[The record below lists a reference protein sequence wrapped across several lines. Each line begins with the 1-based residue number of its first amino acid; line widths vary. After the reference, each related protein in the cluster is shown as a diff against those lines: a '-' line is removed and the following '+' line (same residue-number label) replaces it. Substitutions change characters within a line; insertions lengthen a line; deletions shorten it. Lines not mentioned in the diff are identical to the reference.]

1 MPKITIIGGAS
12 AFTDSLVRDFL
23 SLDLPSGVLAMV
35 DIDKKRLDLASKSV
49 KRIVEVSGKN
59 WTVEAS
65 TKRAD
70 LLPGSDYIVNT
81 IEVSGM
87 QTVELDN
94 DIPLKYGID
103 QCIGDTI
110 GPGGL
115 FKAMRTI
122 PVWLEILRDAEKLCP
137 NAQVLNYTN
146 PMCMITLAGLRAT
159 NMKIVGL
166 CHSVQGTGRGL
177 AKVAGIPYD
186 EMEWECSGIN
196 HMAWFTKLEHCGKD
210 LYPVLRKRCK
220 ETEVYEGDPVRW
232 DIMNHFGYFVTE
244 SSGHFSEYVP
254 YYRKRAELIK
264 KHCRDGYRGGTSF
277 YRNMWP
283 DSRAS
288 RDERRKKIIVGTEKI
303 EFKKSVEYASVIIEA
318 METGKPAVIHGNVV
332 NTNLID
338 NLLQGGC
345 VEVACLVDR
354 NGLTPTKVGKLP
366 EQVAGLCRANMSVF
380 ELGVQAALHEDKEA
394 FYHAMMLDPLTA
406 AVLSPGEIRQMTD
419 EMIEAEKKYIPR
431 FLSKNSKKATR

>member
-23 SLDLPSGVLAMV
+23 SLDLPSGTLALV
-35 DIDKKRLDLASKSV
+35 DIDKRRLDLAGKSV
-49 KRIVEVSGKN
+49 QKIVQASGKK
-59 WTVEAS
+59 WKVQAS
-65 TKRAD
+65 TERRD
-70 LLPGSDYIVNT
+70 LLRGTDYLINT

-87 QTVELDN
+87 QTVQLDN

-137 NAQVLNYTN
+137 KAQVINYTN

-159 NMKIVGL
+159 GMKIVGL
-166 CHSVQGTGRGL
+166 CHSVQGTGMGL
-177 AKVAGIPYD
+177 AKVAGVPYE
-186 EMEWECSGIN
+186 EMAWECAGIN
-196 HMAWFTKLEHCGKD
+196 HMAWFTKLEHNGKD
-210 LYPVLRKRCK
+210 LYPVLRKRCQ
-220 ETEVYEGDPVRW
+220 EPEVYERDPVRW

-254 YYRKRAELIK
+254 YYRKRPDLIK

-283 DSRAS
+283 DSRKN
-288 RDERRKKIIVGTEKI
+288 RDNHRKKIIAGTEPI
-303 EFKKSVEYASVIIEA
+303 TFRRSAEYASVIVEA
-318 METGKPAVIHGNVV
+318 METGRPAVVHGNVI
-332 NTNLID
+332 NAGLID
-338 NLLQGGC
+338 NLLAGGC
-345 VEVACLVDR
+345 VELACLVDR
-354 NGLTPTKVGKLP
+354 NGLTPTRYGKLP
-366 EQVAGLCRANMSVF
+366 EQVAALCRANMAVF
-380 ELGVQAALHEDKEA
+380 ELGVQAALNQDKEA

-419 EMIEAEKKYIPR
+419 EMIRAEKKYIPA
-431 FLSKNSKKATR
+431 FLSKKR

>member
-1 MPKITIIGGAS
+1 MPKITITGGAS

-23 SLDLPSGVLAMV
+23 SLDMPTGTLAMV
-35 DIDKKRLDLASKSV
+35 DIDRKRLDLASRSV
-49 KRIVEVSGKN
+49 RKIVQASGKD
-59 WTVEAS
+59 WKVEAS
-65 TKRAD
+65 TDRKD
-70 LLPGSDYIVNT
+70 LLPGTDYLINT

-137 NAQVLNYTN
+137 DAQVLNYTN

-159 NMKIVGL
+159 SMRIVGL

-177 AKVAGIPYD
+177 ARVAGVPYE
-186 EMEWECSGIN
+186 EMEWECAGIN

-210 LYPVLRKRCK
+210 LYPVLRKRCQQK
-220 ETEVYEGDPVRW
+220 DVYETDPVRW

-254 YYRKRAELIK
+254 YYRKRPELVR

-283 DSRAS
+283 GSRAS
-288 RDERRKKIIVGTEKI
+288 RDERRKKIIAGTEPI
-303 EFKKSVEYASVIIEA
+303 EFKKSVEYASVIVEA
-318 METGKPAVIHGNVV
+318 METGQPAVIHGNVI
-332 NTNLID
+332 NSGLID

-354 NGLTPTKVGKLP
+354 NGLTPTKVGRLP
-366 EQVAGLCRANMSVF
+366 EQVAALCRANMSVF

-419 EMIEAEKKYIPR
+419 EMIAAERKYIPR
-431 FLSKNSKKATR
+431 FLSRRNGRA

>member
-1 MPKITIIGGAS
+1 MPKITITGGAS

-23 SLDLPSGVLAMV
+23 SLDLPSGTLAMV

-49 KRIVEVSGKN
+49 KKIVAASGKK

-65 TKRAD
+65 TNRKD
-70 LLPGSDYIVNT
+70 LLAGTDYLINT
-81 IEVSGM
+81 IEVSGL
-87 QTVELDN
+87 QTVALDN
-94 DIPLKYGID
+94 DIPLKYGVD

-122 PVWLEILRDAEKLCP
+122 PAWLEILRDAEKICP
-137 NAQVLNYTN
+137 SAQVINYTN

-159 NMKIVGL
+159 SMKIVGL

-186 EMEWECSGIN
+186 EMAWECSGIN
-196 HMAWFTKLEHCGKD
+196 HMSWFTKLEHNGKD
-210 LYPVLRKRCK
+210 LYPILRKRCQQK
-220 ETEVYEGDPVRW
+220 DVYETDPVRW

-254 YYRKRAELIK
+254 YYRKRPGLIK
-264 KHCRDGYRGGTSF
+264 THCRDKYLGESSF
-277 YRNMWP
+277 YSQNWP
-283 DSRAS
+283 KWRAD
-288 RDERRKKIIVGTEKI
+288 RDTQRKKIIDGAEPI
-303 EFKKSVEYASVIIEA
+303 AFKKSVEYASVIVEA
-318 METGKPAVIHGNVV
+318 METGKPAVIHGNVI
-332 NTNLID
+332 NTGLID

-354 NGLTPTKVGKLP
+354 NGLTPTKQAKLP
-366 EQVAGLCRANMSVF
+366 EQVAGLCRSNMNVF
-380 ELGVQAALHEDKEA
+380 ELGVQAILNEDKEA

-406 AVLSPGEIRQMTD
+406 AVLSPGEIRKMTD
-419 EMIEAEKKYIPR
+419 EMIVAEKKFIPA
-431 FLSKNSKKATR
+431 FLTKGTKRK